1 MDFENSYSQEQERFR
16 KEVRTWLEENIP
28 EKMKLPIDRAEFNE
42 EMYLFWK
49 EKTEELGAKGW
60 LYPTYPKEYGG
71 GGLTAE
77 HETILEEEFRSYGAH
92 TGSFT
97 ADFVMPSLLV
107 WGTEEQK
114 QRFLAPILRGE
125 KNAWQKF
132 TEPKSGADLAS
143 YQSTAVRDGDEWV
156 LNGSN
161 VFCSTMGAP
170 APDWVYGPMLTD
182 PDAPRH
188 RNLGYF
194 IIPYPTPGLELTSMN
209 LLNGKDQCFVFL
221 DNVRVP
227 GDHLI
232 GGDHDGWQ
240 VANTSL
246 EKEHG
251 GNGRAFPTDDPVD
264 NLVSYMQEHL
274 KKGTSPGGE
283 PVSQQASAAAY
294 IESHVDSLM
303 EKRTYWMYQN
313 GIEMS
318 WEGPLTALHT
328 RQYNLRNVARIRDVM
343 GMYALLGTK
352 EPGAPHSGAQEVY
365 QRSSLIHQHGAG
377 SLNINKVVVAR
388 RIGISR
394 TKERAAPTPTT
405 AGKQSG

>member
-16 KEVRTWLEENIP
+16 KEVRTWLEKNIP
-28 EKMKLPIDRAEFNE
+28 AKMTLPIDRSEFNE

-49 EKTEELGAKGW
+49 EKTKEMGAKGW

-77 HETILEEEFRSYGAH
+77 HETILEEEFRSYGAR

-97 ADFVMPSLLV
+97 ADFVLPSLLV

-125 KNAWQKF
+125 MNAWQKF

-170 APDWVYGPMLTD
+170 APDWLYGPMLTD
-182 PDAPRH
+182 SDAPRH

-194 IIPYPTPGLELTSMN
+194 MIPYPTPGLELRSMN
-209 LLNGKDQCFVFL
+209 LLNGNDQCFVFL

-274 KKGTSPGGE
+274 KKGSGPGGD
-283 PVSQQASAAAY
+283 PVSQQATAAAH

-352 EPGAPHSGAQEVY
+352 EPGAPHGGAQEVY
-365 QRSSLIHQHGAG
+365 QRGSLIHQHGAG